1 MTDIQNIQIVL
12 ARMAELLRSG
22 GLSDWARALENFRS
36 EVQQDP
42 SATTAKILSMY
53 GGMGSLNDLVLY
65 KDGKVLA
72 QENDELD
79 ALRSRLYEL
88 CRS

>member
-1 MTDIQNIQIVL
+1 MNDIQNIQIVL

-22 GLSDWARALENFRS
+22 GLSDWARAFESFRS
-36 EVQQDP
+36 ELQQDP